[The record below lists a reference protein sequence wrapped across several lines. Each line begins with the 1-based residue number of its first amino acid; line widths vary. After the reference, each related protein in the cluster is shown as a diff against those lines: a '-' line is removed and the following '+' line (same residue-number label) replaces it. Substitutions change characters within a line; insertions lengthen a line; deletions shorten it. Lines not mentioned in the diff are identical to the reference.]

1 LKAISLNF
9 WKYSFEVS
17 SPPHISFIDAVRK
30 SVSQLDSRRHLG
42 VTEEGSWEH
51 MLVRFSPVVPMHE
64 GVETNGDL
72 PIRLVVYSIEKENR
86 PVLGEFLLH
95 EDVHSP

>member
-1 LKAISLNF
+1 
-9 WKYSFEVS
+9 
-17 SPPHISFIDAVRK
+17 
-30 SVSQLDSRRHLG
+30 
-42 VTEEGSWEH
+42 